1 MENMSVKDLIDNIK
15 ILNIKPNEALCV
27 TLSHLCSADELR
39 GLSNFLKAE
48 LGCKV
53 IILAPGTELSIVR
66 VEDEDSSN

>member
-15 ILNIKPNEALCV
+15 ILNVKPDEALCV
-27 TLSHLCSADELR
+27 TLSRFCSANELR
-39 GLSNFLKAE
+39 GLSDLLKAE

-53 IILAPGTELSIVR
+53 IMLAPGTELSVVR